1 MPPSAKIPAL
11 LLLIAV
17 IVLAGWWI
25 FRTYFDTYHLVTVRD
40 GVLYRDGVRS
50 LSQFQLAARRTHVKT
65 IVSLVDDNEIQH
77 PPFTDETAYCAANGI
92 QIIRIPITLGGWPS
106 SDQIQQFLAI
116 AQDQTKQPVLVHC
129 AQGVRR
135 TGMLVAAYEM
145 SVLKHDKTAALAE
158 IQAFGHSNRTIN
170 DVQRFI
176 QTYDPD
182 KQAMTE
188 SLPPSQE

>member
-1 MPPSAKIPAL
+1 VAIT
-11 LLLIAV
+11 
-17 IVLAGWWI
+17 LASWWI
-25 FRTYFDTYHLVTVRD
+25 YRNYFDTYHLVTVRD

-50 LSQFQLAARRTHVKT
+50 LSQFQLAVQRTHVKT
-65 IVSLVDDNEIQH
+65 IVSLVDDNEIQQ
-77 PPFTDETAYCAANGI
+77 PPFTDETAYCTQHGI
-92 QIIRIPITLGGWPS
+92 EMIRIPVALGGWPTA
-106 SDQIQQFLAI
+106 DQIQQFLSI

-145 SVLKHDKTAALAE
+145 SVLKHGKTTAQAE

-182 KQAMTE
+182 KETMTE
-188 SLPPSQE
+188 QLPMSQE